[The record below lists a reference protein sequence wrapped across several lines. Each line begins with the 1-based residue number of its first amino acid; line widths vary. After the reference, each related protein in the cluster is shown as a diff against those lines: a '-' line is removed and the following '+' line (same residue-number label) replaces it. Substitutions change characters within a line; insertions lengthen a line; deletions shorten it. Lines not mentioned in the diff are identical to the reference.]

1 MTNELKVGFFV
12 LIGVVILGISLV
24 LLGDISFHRSYYID
38 VVFDDVGGLA
48 NKSIV
53 KLNGVEVGRI
63 KEIWMEDEKV
73 IARVYIN
80 EGVKIYK
87 DSKFYIAK
95 TSIIGSSFLQISQ
108 GKNYREILKNGDR
121 VYAVSSK
128 PLEEMIF
135 DVADN
140 LNKLIKQISS
150 NGEFASNLN
159 ETMRNLR
166 SITANLNEII
176 SSNSSKVDSISAKLD
191 DALTNI
197 RNLTEKLDN
206 ILARVEKGEGTVGT
220 LISDSKTASDVKES
234 ISNIK
239 DATKFLKDFISKTS
253 KIRLYLN
260 FEHKYEPKA
269 RESFVNVGL
278 KIQVNDNKYYYAGA
292 SNVLNIKNKPR
303 GISYEIP
310 NTVDAYLGWDYPL
323 WGFYMGTIR
332 GTGGFGFRYTPFYYD
347 NFFSRFNLN
356 FEVNEFSRNRK
367 IKQRFFNDARY
378 DIGLGYNISKIISAN
393 VKLTDILEVKRF
405 QFSTRVIFEDK
416 DLARLFGFVGGNS
429 SLLVK

>member
-1 MTNELKVGFFV
+1 
-12 LIGVVILGISLV
+12 
-24 LLGDISFHRSYYID
+24 
-38 VVFDDVGGLA
+38 
-48 NKSIV
+48 
-53 KLNGVEVGRI
+53 
-63 KEIWMEDEKV
+63 
-73 IARVYIN
+73 
-80 EGVKIYK
+80 
-87 DSKFYIAK
+87 
-95 TSIIGSSFLQISQ
+95 
-108 GKNYREILKNGDR
+108 
-121 VYAVSSK
+121 
-128 PLEEMIF
+128 
-135 DVADN
+135 
-140 LNKLIKQISS
+140 
-150 NGEFASNLN
+150 
-159 ETMRNLR
+159 MRNLR

-197 RNLTEKLDN
+197 RNITEKLDN
-206 ILARVEKGEGTVGT
+206 ILAKVEKGEGTVGA

-239 DATKFLKDFISKTS
+239 DATKFLKYFTSKTS
-253 KIRLYLN
+253 KIRLYWN

-269 RESFVNVGL
+269 KESFVNAGL
-278 KIQVNDNKYYYAGA
+278 KIQVNDNKYYYVGA
-292 SNVLNIKNKPR
+292 SNGLNIKNKPR

-332 GTGGFGFRYTPFYYD
+332 GTGGFGVRYTPFYYD
-347 NFFSRFNLN
+347 DFFSRFNLN

-378 DIGLGYNISKIISAN
+378 DIGLRYNINKIISAN

-416 DLARLFGFVGGNS
+416 DLAHLFGFVGGSS